1 VRSASRSADR
11 VRMDGGRRSAIAAIV
26 CGAAFAVLAPAC
38 RSRGDEIRIGAY
50 LSLSGADSTFGTDT
64 RDGIE
69 LAASEVNAA
78 GGVRGKKVRILVE
91 DDQSK
96 PGEAS
101 NKVRQLIDR
110 DGAVALLG
118 EVSSSRSIV
127 GGIIANQR
135 HVPMV
140 TPSSTAVDVTVGRE
154 YVFRTCFTD
163 AQQGDVAA
171 RFVHDTRHLDR
182 AAILW
187 VPQESYSRGL
197 SETFRASFTRLGGQ
211 IVADKAYQKGET
223 NFTTY
228 LQEIR
233 AASPPAIFI
242 PVYYNDVVQIARQAK
257 AIGLSGSLFV
267 GGDAWDSQDLLDGA
281 GAELEGAFITDH
293 YAPDVPWEN
302 SKAFLR
308 AFRERYGH
316 EPGSMSAQGYD
327 AAKLLFDAIGRAS
340 DVTPA
345 AVKDALASTRAFQG
359 ATGTLTIDAHHN
371 ANKPIVIAQIRDKK
385 FSYYTQLLAD

>member
-1 VRSASRSADR
+1 MRTRALFPR
-11 VRMDGGRRSAIAAIV
+11 IAAV
-26 CGAAFAVLAPAC
+26 VALALVPSC
-38 RSRGDEIRIGAY
+38 RARGDEIRIGAY

-69 LAASEVNAA
+69 LAAIEANAR
-78 GGVRGKKVRILVE
+78 GGVRGKPVRILVE
-91 DDQSK
+91 DDQSR

-110 DGAVALLG
+110 DGVTALLG

-163 AQQGDVAA
+163 AQQGAVAA
-171 RFVHDTRHLDR
+171 RFVHDIRRVDR

-197 SETFRASFTRLGGQ
+197 AESFRAAFTRMGGQ

-228 LQEIR
+228 LEDIR
-233 AASPPAIFI
+233 AASPPAVFV

-302 SKAFLR
+302 SRAFLA
-308 AFRERYGH
+308 AFRARYGR

-327 AAKLLFDAIGRAS
+327 AAKLLFDAIGRATEL
-340 DVTPA
+340 TPA
-345 AVKDALASTRAFQG
+345 AVKDAIAGTHDFLG

-371 ANKPIVIAQIRDKK
+371 ANKPIVIVQIRSKR
-385 FSYYTQLLAD
+385 FAYSTQLLAD